1 MNYNKDPGGLVPN
14 PVAVKV
20 SFCLY
25 APFDHLNKDLF
36 FPLLLL
42 LLDPVC
48 CLSEVRMLL
57 CRNQTIYP

>member
-36 FPLLLL
+36 FPPSSSSSRPCLL
-42 LLDPVC
+42 PF
-48 CLSEVRMLL
+48 
-57 CRNQTIYP
+57 